1 MAETI
6 TRQRAPARP
15 EEAARHFAAAVE
27 HHQAGRV
34 QAAHDAYQE
43 ALRADPRHG
52 EALSMFGLL
61 ALQVSR
67 PADAVRLFRLAVRVE
82 PERAGWWN
90 NLGVA
95 LIQAGHPK
103 QAEEAFARAT
113 TLDPDDAE
121 AQFNLGSLARQRN
134 DTPAAIAAWRRA
146 VALKPTHFEA
156 ALGLATL
163 LFAAGDWWGA
173 LAAADLAVAAKPDH
187 LAANYGRALSLQRLG
202 RDAEAEAAFR
212 RVTEADPEAAAAM
225 ADLGRLLA
233 SRGRPAEAE
242 ATYRRGLEAA
252 PDAPL
257 LWNNLGALLLGLPG
271 RAEDALVALERAV
284 ALKPDMA
291 DAHFN
296 RGAALQT
303 LERLEPSIAAY
314 RDAVAADPEHAQALP
329 MLGYQLRHACLW
341 DEAAALGPRI
351 DRIVDK
357 ALAAGRPSPEP
368 AFVNVVRAADWA
380 RNAAIAR
387 SCAGDIARRFPPAWT
402 HDPAA
407 RGDGARPLTIGYLSN
422 DFRNHAVGHQVHGLF
437 ALHDRARFRVHAYS
451 YGKDDGSHVRRDFMR
466 DADAFV
472 DLRDMD
478 DRAAAARI
486 HDDGVDVLVDLT
498 GWTAHTRLEI
508 AAQRPAPVQISWLG
522 FPGTLGGDF
531 FDYMVVD
538 RAAVPEEADRHFS
551 ETLIILPHTYM
562 PTDTGQKVSAWRFR
576 RAEFDLPDEAVVFAS
591 HNQAFKT
598 DPETF
603 AAWMEILRR
612 APRSVLWLGQV
623 GSAAFANLQQ
633 RAEAAGIA
641 PTRLVR
647 ARRLRTRAQ
656 HLARL
661 RLADL
666 ALDTR
671 LYGGH
676 STTVDALWAGLPVL
690 TVRGP
695 TFAGRASSGI
705 VAAAGLPDMA
715 VDTLPDYVDRA
726 VALAHDRVARS
737 HLRNRLLVARHVCP
751 LFDARRFVANLE
763 AGIARAYGTWREG
776 RRPAAIVVADDGPVG
791 PVARAVA

>member
-1 MAETI
+1 MAETT
-6 TRQRAPARP
+6 TRQERPARP
-15 EEAARHFAAAVE
+15 EEAAQHFAVALE
-27 HHQAGRV
+27 HHREGRI
-34 QAAHDAYQE
+34 QAAHDAYQD

-61 ALQVSR
+61 ALQISR
-67 PADAVRLFRLAVRVE
+67 PADAVRLFRLAVRAE
-82 PERAGWWN
+82 PARGGWWN

-95 LIQAGHPK
+95 LVQAGHPK
-103 QAEEAFARAT
+103 QSEEAFARAAA
-113 TLDPDDAE
+113 LDPADAE

-134 DTPAAIAAWRRA
+134 DAPAAIAAWRRTL
-146 VALKPTHFEA
+146 ALRPDHFEA

-163 LFAAGDWWGA
+163 LFAGGDWAGA
-173 LAAADLAVAAKPDH
+173 LAAADLAVAARPDH

-242 ATYRRGLEAA
+242 ATYRKGLEAA
-252 PDAPL
+252 PDSAL

-271 RAEDALVALERAV
+271 RGEDALEALDRAV
-284 ALKPDMA
+284 TLKPDMA

-296 RGAALQT
+296 RGAALQA

-341 DEAAALGPRI
+341 TEAADLAPRI
-351 DRIVDK
+351 DRIVDR

-368 AFVNVVRAADWA
+368 AFVNVVRVGDWA

-387 SCAGDIARRFPPAWT
+387 SCAADIARRFPPAWS

-407 RGDGARPLTIGYLSN
+407 RGGDRPLVLGYLSN

-437 ALHDRARFRVHAYS
+437 ALHDRTRFRIHAYS
-451 YGKDDGSHVRRDFMR
+451 YGKDDGSSVRRDFMR

-472 DLRDMD
+472 ELRDLD

-486 HDDGVDVLVDLT
+486 HADGVDVLVDLT

-538 RAAVPEEADRHFS
+538 RVAVPEEADRHFS
-551 ETLIILPHTYM
+551 ETLIVLPHTYM
-562 PTDTGQKVSAWRFR
+562 PADTGQKVSAWRFR
-576 RAEFDLPDEAVVFAS
+576 RGEFGLPEDAVVFAS

-603 AAWMEILRR
+603 AAWMHIL
-612 APRSVLWLGQV
+612 AAVPGAVLWLGQV
-623 GSAAFANLQQ
+623 GAAAFANLQQ
-633 RAEAAGIA
+633 VAANSGIDPA
-641 PTRLVR
+641 RLVR

-676 STTVDALWAGLPVL
+676 STTVDSLWAGLPVL

-705 VAAAGLPDMA
+705 VAAAGLPELA
-715 VDTLPDYVDRA
+715 VDTLDDYVRRA
-726 VALAHDRVARS
+726 VALGLDPVARS
-737 HLRNRLLVARHVCP
+737 HLRNRLLAARHACP
-751 LFDARRFVANLE
+751 LFDGVRFARNLE
-763 AGIARAYGTWREG
+763 AGFLRAFRTWREG
-776 RRPAAIVVADDGPVG
+776 RPAAPIVVTDERPMRPAGMAA
-791 PVARAVA
+791 A